1 MNLSRNHYYQS
12 LLLQEVDYIKTYIK
26 GQRVQ
31 DLNSK
36 VDVWDHGTIHNS
48 QISIVNIDQQQKII
62 FVLDNVAEWMV
73 FGIMADSY
81 TCTSFEHFDYL
92 LEADFEQVHQACI
105 DLYNSQI
112 ATSNFRRTLQYG
124 YTHNFSFNTVSAE
137 PQPVDPFGADVPSA
151 KPSDFI

>member
-36 VDVWDHGTIHNS
+36 VDVWDHGAIYNS

-92 LEADFEQVHQACI
+92 SCNLDFYLAC
-105 DLYNSQI
+105 LLSL
-112 ATSNFRRTLQYG
+112 FFL
-124 YTHNFSFNTVSAE
+124 V
-137 PQPVDPFGADVPSA
+137 
-151 KPSDFI
+151 

>member
-48 QISIVNIDQQQKII
+48 QISVVNIDQQQKII
-62 FVLDNVAEWMV
+62 FVLDNVA
-73 FGIMADSY
+73 
-81 TCTSFEHFDYL
+81 T
-92 LEADFEQVHQACI
+92 Q
-105 DLYNSQI
+105 
-112 ATSNFRRTLQYG
+112 
-124 YTHNFSFNTVSAE
+124 
-137 PQPVDPFGADVPSA
+137 
-151 KPSDFI
+151 

>member
-12 LLLQEVDYIKTYIK
+12 LLNQEVDYINTYVK
-26 GQRVQ
+26 GKRVE

-36 VDVWDHGTIHNS
+36 VDVWDHGTIYNS

-62 FVLDNVAEWMV
+62 FLLDNVADWMI
-73 FGIMADSY
+73 FGMMSSSY
-81 TCTSFEHFDYL
+81 TCTSHEHFDYL

-105 DLYNSQI
+105 DFYNSQI

-124 YTHNFSFNTVSAE
+124 YTHKFSFRTVSAE
-137 PQPVDPFGADVPSA
+137 PQGVDPFGDDVPSA
-151 KPSDFI
+151 APSDFR

>member
-12 LLLQEVDYIKTYIK
+12 LLNQEVDYIRTFIK
-26 GQRVQ
+26 GQRVH

-36 VDVWDHGTIHNS
+36 VDVWDHGNVYNS

-62 FVLDNVAEWMV
+62 FLLDNVADWMI
-73 FGIMADSY
+73 FGMMSSSY
-81 TCTSFEHFDYL
+81 TCTSHEHFDYL

-105 DLYNSQI
+105 DFYNSQI

-124 YTHNFSFNTVSAE
+124 YTHKFSFRTVSAE
-137 PQPVDPFGADVPSA
+137 PQGVDPFGDVVPSA
-151 KPSDFI
+151 APSDFR